1 MCIIKHHLLATE
13 IVKDVTPH
21 TTEETGESVMKN
33 VPDMLYYPW
42 TVKIIS
48 WGMKPIRKL
57 NSQNQKLS
65 LNPYSVTQRYLSRE
79 DDRKK
84 AGKTGEKKP
93 KVVLTCLPLVKI
105 HT

>member
-1 MCIIKHHLLATE
+1 MYIIKHQLLTTE

-33 VPDMLYYPW
+33 VPDMLYYHW

-57 NSQNQKLS
+57 NSMNAAKTRRSSLS
-65 LNPYSVTQRYLSRE
+65 
-79 DDRKK
+79 
-84 AGKTGEKKP
+84 
-93 KVVLTCLPLVKI
+93 I
-105 HT
+105 HIQL